1 MKDEGLESE
10 MSSYLKRYKPIKQND
25 WKQVKYNK
33 EQNQWDITTNS
44 NSIVG
49 ASVPLK
55 QAQDHN
61 MLCRLI
67 I

>member
-33 EQNQWDITTNS
+33 EQNQWDITTNG

-49 ASVPLK
+49 ASVPFK
-55 QAQDHN
+55 TGTGSQYVVP
-61 MLCRLI
+61 I
-67 I
+67 IN